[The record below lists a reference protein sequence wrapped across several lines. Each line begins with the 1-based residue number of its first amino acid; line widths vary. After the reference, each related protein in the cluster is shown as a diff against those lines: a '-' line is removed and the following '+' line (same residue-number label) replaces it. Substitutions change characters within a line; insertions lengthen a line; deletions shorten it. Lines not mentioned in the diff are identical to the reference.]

1 MQADGKVLIGGEFTT
16 LQPNGAATATTR
28 KRIARLH
35 ADGALDT
42 GFDPN
47 ANGTVYSVVVQADGK
62 VLIGGEFTTLQP
74 NGAATATTRNRI
86 ARLDNDL
93 ATQALSITEG
103 TQALWSRGGS
113 APELTRA
120 TFEVSTDGA
129 ATWGTPIAGTRLGTT
144 ANWQATGLALP
155 AGSLLRA
162 RGVTSGGYRASNSGL
177 IEQVTTFSTLT
188 YTAGANGTLTGT
200 TPQFVVP
207 GASGTAVTAV
217 ASIGYHFASWSDGV
231 LTAARTDTN
240 VTASQSVTANF
251 LADVPEIDFVSPNT
265 GLTTGGTSVT
275 LIGVHFLGT
284 SSVTFGGT
292 AATIVSVN
300 DSGDAY
306 GSGSITVTS
315 PAHAAGAVNVVVT
328 TPGGSSTNLA
338 TFTYIA
344 PLSALDTWRSA
355 WYGPGA
361 TNAGNAANN
370 ADPYH
375 TGIPNLLVFAFF
387 GPNQDPA
394 TAQIRLLPQ
403 VSASGGFLSYHFS
416 EPAGVSGLSYGAE
429 WSTTLQAGDWHPVT
443 DTGVAPGEHL
453 FSVPMDGARKFLRL
467 IVMPTP

>member
-1 MQADGKVLIGGEFTT
+1 M
-16 LQPNGAATATTR
+16 
-28 KRIARLH
+28 
-35 ADGALDT
+35 
-42 GFDPN
+42 
-47 ANGTVYSVVVQADGK
+47 
-62 VLIGGEFTTLQP
+62 
-74 NGAATATTRNRI
+74 
-86 ARLDNDL
+86 
-93 ATQALSITEG
+93 
-103 TQALWSRGGS
+103 
-113 APELTRA
+113 
-120 TFEVSTDGA
+120 
-129 ATWGTPIAGTRLGTT
+129 
-144 ANWQATGLALP
+144 
-155 AGSLLRA
+155 
-162 RGVTSGGYRASNSGL
+162 
-177 IEQVTTFSTLT
+177 
-188 YTAGANGTLTGT
+188 
-200 TPQFVVP
+200 
-207 GASGTAVTAV
+207 
-217 ASIGYHFASWSDGV
+217 
-231 LTAARTDTN
+231 
-240 VTASQSVTANF
+240 
-251 LADVPEIDFVSPNT
+251 
-265 GLTTGGTSVT
+265 T

-315 PAHAAGAVNVVVT
+315 PAHVAGEVNVVVT

-344 PLSALDTWRSA
+344 PLSALDTWRTA

-403 VSASGGFLSYHFS
+403 VTASGGFLSYHFS